1 MKYTSST
8 PHPKVTLLN
17 GRQVDTWSQEWKE
30 ECMARK
36 PLVDRV
42 LSLLGKHNRLKRDAY
57 YKWVGDTYGEQQ
69 EKRVREAVSRVWK
82 LEGDR
87 IKEPTK

>member
-1 MKYTSST
+1 MNPGDRT
-8 PHPKVTLLN
+8 KVVLLN
-17 GRQVDTWSQEWKE
+17 GTITDTWSNEWRE
-30 ECMARK
+30 ECLIRK

-42 LSLLGKHNRLKRDAY
+42 LSLLGRSNRGRRDAY
-57 YKWVGDTYGEQQ
+57 YEWIGKTYGPEQ

-87 IKEPTK
+87 IKETTK

>member
-1 MKYTSST
+1 MIGGDRT
-8 PHPKVTLLN
+8 KVVLLD
-17 GRQVDTWSQEWKE
+17 GTVTDTWSNGWRE
-30 ECMARK
+30 ECLARK
-36 PLVDRV
+36 PLVDHV
-42 LSLLGKHNRLKRDAY
+42 LGLLGKRNRTARDAY
-57 YKWVGDTYGEQQ
+57 YQWIGAMYGPEQ